1 MVSVVAVAVAALRQL
16 DQLPGGDSRA
26 IGAGYAMAIT
36 AVVVAVLYM
45 LVAGIGILLIVL
57 VGVSAGGELPIAFL
71 GFGTIGLAQGVVS
84 LSVIV
89 APLLF
94 CTGIAAWRLVP
105 PTQRY
110 GGVIGGLL
118 AMGLAY
124 LVAGVGL
131 SLLAIVAA
139 VIGDLQ
145 LGGSLISAIG
155 VVVVAFAATAW
166 IALPVASLT
175 GTLYERSESI
185 PTTADR

>member
-1 MVSVVAVAVAALRQL
+1 M
-16 DQLPGGDSRA
+16 
-26 IGAGYAMAIT
+26 
-36 AVVVAVLYM
+36 
-45 LVAGIGILLIVL
+45 
-57 VGVSAGGELPIAFL
+57 
-71 GFGTIGLAQGVVS
+71 
-84 LSVIV
+84 
-89 APLLF
+89 
-94 CTGIAAWRLVP
+94 
-105 PTQRY
+105 
-110 GGVIGGLL
+110 IGGLL

-124 LVAGVGL
+124 LVAGVGM

-185 PTTADR
+185 PTTTDR